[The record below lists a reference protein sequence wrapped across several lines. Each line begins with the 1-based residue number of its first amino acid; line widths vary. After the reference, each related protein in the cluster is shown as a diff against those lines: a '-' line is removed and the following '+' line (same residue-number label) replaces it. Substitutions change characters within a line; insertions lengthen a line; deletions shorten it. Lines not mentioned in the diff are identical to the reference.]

1 MDVVRDVLNRI
12 RDKKFLLDVD
22 NVILDY
28 VLKIIVFLSI
38 IKNFLS
44 KLII

>member
-12 RDKKFLLDVD
+12 RDMKFLLDVD

-38 IKNFLS
+38 IKNYLS

>member
-12 RDKKFLLDVD
+12 RDMKFLLDVD